1 VDALSRT
8 ILKMEEN
15 LKHQEETQEPRDRVE
30 AMFKRYKK
38 LFSSARETIGIIKN
52 NVEALDKAI
61 DLRLRGYKTLLR
73 MTAKHVNRYL
83 ISVISCLF

>member
-30 AMFKRYKK
+30 TMFKHYKK
-38 LFSSARETIGIIKN
+38 LFSSPVLGR
-52 NVEALDKAI
+52 
-61 DLRLRGYKTLLR
+61 R
-73 MTAKHVNRYL
+73 
-83 ISVISCLF
+83 